1 MNEFLTGIAACGS
14 CGAAAFFIR
23 FWRETKDRF
32 FLAFAAAFLVLA
44 LNWAL
49 VAIWQPTGETRPF
62 FYLLR
67 LGAFGLIIL
76 AIWDKNRSTGHPPR
90 A

>member
-1 MNEFLTGIAACGS
+1 MNEFLTGLAACGS
-14 CGAAAFFIR
+14 CGAAAFFLR

-32 FLAFAAAFLVLA
+32 FLAFAAAFVILA

-76 AIWDKNRSTGHPPR
+76 AIWEKNRTTAR
-90 A
+90 

>member
-1 MNEFLTGIAACGS
+1 MSEFFTGIATCGC
-14 CGAAAFFIR
+14 CGAAVFFLR
-23 FWRETKDRF
+23 FWRETKDQF
-32 FLAFAAAFLVLA
+32 FLSFAAAFLVLA

-67 LGAFGLIIL
+67 LFAFGLIIL
-76 AIWDKNRSTGHPPR
+76 AIWQKNREPQSAGK

>member
-1 MNEFLTGIAACGS
+1 MNEFLIGIAACGS
-14 CGAAAFFIR
+14 CGAAAFFLR
-23 FWRETKDRF
+23 YWRETKDRF

-76 AIWDKNRSTGHPPR
+76 AILEKNRAATPPR
-90 A
+90 D

>member
-1 MNEFLTGIAACGS
+1 MNEFLTGIATCGS
-14 CGAAAFFIR
+14 CGAAAFFLR
-23 FWRETKDRF
+23 YWRETKDRF

-76 AIWDKNRSTGHPPR
+76 AILDKNRALPR
-90 A
+90 PRRD

>member
-1 MNEFLTGIAACGS
+1 MIEFLTGIAVCGC
-14 CGAAAFFIR
+14 CGAATFFLR
-23 FWRETKDRF
+23 FWRETNDRF

-44 LNWAL
+44 LTWAL

-67 LGAFGLIIL
+67 LAAFGLIIL
-76 AIWDKNRSTGHPPR
+76 AIWGKNRSTGQRPR

>member
-1 MNEFLTGIAACGS
+1 MNDFLTGIAACGC
-14 CGAAAFFIR
+14 CGAAAFFLR
-23 FWRETKDRF
+23 YWRETKDRF

-49 VAIWQPTGETRPF
+49 VAIWQPSGETRPF

-76 AIWDKNRSTGHPPR
+76 AILDKNRAAPR
-90 A
+90 RPRN

>member
-1 MNEFLTGIAACGS
+1 MNEFFTGIAACGC
-14 CGAAAFFIR
+14 CGAAAFFLR
-23 FWRETKDRF
+23 FWRQTSDRF

-49 VAIWQPTGETRPF
+49 VAIWQPTGEIRPF

-67 LGAFGLIIL
+67 LFAFALIIV
-76 AIWDKNRSTGHPPR
+76 AILDKNRASPHRSHG
-90 A
+90 

>member
-1 MNEFLTGIAACGS
+1 MNEFLTGIAACGC
-14 CGAAAFFIR
+14 CGAAAFFLR

-32 FLAFAAAFLVLA
+32 FLAFAAAFLILA

-76 AIWDKNRSTGHPPR
+76 AIWEKNRGTAG
-90 A
+90 

>member
-1 MNEFLTGIAACGS
+1 MTEFFTGIAACGC
-14 CGAAAFFIR
+14 CGAAAFFLR
-23 FWRETKDRF
+23 FWRETGDRF

-67 LGAFGLIIL
+67 LFAFGLIIL
-76 AIWDKNRSTGHPPR
+76 AIWHKNRGTARS
-90 A
+90 